1 VGLFRQ
7 LVQKLRTNE
16 LWRFSLLLMITAR
29 IGDVINMIISL
40 FLVPEFMDPS
50 EMGAILPLMRMI
62 NVIAVPITVTAAVF
76 LRFSTK
82 FEAAGQP
89 EKTNKLLHDF
99 WRISLVL
106 GLILCVALVL
116 LAHPLGTYYQVSDFR
131 VIWVIGALGL
141 LACCIP
147 PLQTAIQVLERYR
160 MFVWGNIAGPSLRLL
175 FAILLIGPLQIL
187 GLFIANASAGVI
199 RAVLIMR
206 DAVPFILS
214 RKDQQS
220 YHGHLPDM
228 MKFAI
233 PFGVYTLLLTSQ
245 LFLEASVVR
254 TALGEADSAGFFM
267 ITTLGSAPMYL
278 LAALTPILLP
288 ILSHRH
294 EKKIHSKQTHVLM
307 LLCALGLGLCITFVL
322 FLIGPHIFTWKES
335 WKIFAEHGPF
345 LWLLGFAYC
354 LSAVDTIH
362 RTNLH
367 AQSNFRYL
375 LYFVPLL
382 FLEILLFTF
391 LSFNPEFLVDKFGD
405 SAFFAAICIMVGF
418 RLPLVAGTA
427 WDLLRTPGRQPSAT
441 RGAD

>member
-1 VGLFRQ
+1 MIQQV
-7 LVQKLRTNE
+7 VQKLRTNE

-29 IGDVINMIISL
+29 IGDVINMVISL
-40 FLVPEFMDPS
+40 FLVPEMMDHS
-50 EMGAILPLMRMI
+50 EIGAILPLMRMI

-82 FEAAGQP
+82 FEANGQP

-106 GLILCVALVL
+106 GLTILFAMVL
-116 LAHPLGTYYQVSDFR
+116 LARPLGKYYEVSDFR
-131 VIWVIGALGL
+131 VVWVIGTLGL

-160 MFVWGNIAGPSLRLL
+160 MFVWGNLGGPTLRLI

-187 GLFIANASAGVI
+187 GLFIANASASVI
-199 RAVLIMR
+199 RAVLMMR

-214 RKDQQS
+214 RKKQKS
-220 YHGHLPDM
+220 YRGHLPDM

-233 PFGVYTLLLTSQ
+233 PFGVYTLLVTSQ

-294 EKKIHSKQTHVLM
+294 EKKIHSKQTHILM
-307 LLCALGLGLCITFVL
+307 LLCALALGLCITLVL
-322 FLIGPHIFTWKES
+322 FLIGPYIFTWKES
-335 WKIFAEHGPF
+335 WQVFAEHGPF
-345 LWLLGFAYC
+345 LWTLGLVYC
-354 LSAVDTIH
+354 LSAVDAIH

-375 LYFVPLL
+375 LYFGPLL
-382 FLEILLFTF
+382 FLEIVTFTF
-391 LSFNPEFLVDKFGD
+391 LAFHPEFLAKQFG
-405 SAFFAAICIMVGF
+405 SAAFLVAICAMLGF
-418 RLPLVAGTA
+418 RLPLLAGTV
-427 WDLLRTPGRQPSAT
+427 WDLRRP
-441 RGAD
+441 